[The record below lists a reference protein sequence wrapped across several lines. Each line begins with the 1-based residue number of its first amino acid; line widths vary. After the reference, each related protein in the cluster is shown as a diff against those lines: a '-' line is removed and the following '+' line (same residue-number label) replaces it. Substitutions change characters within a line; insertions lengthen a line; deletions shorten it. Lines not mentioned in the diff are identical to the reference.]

1 MTDNNV
7 KTIKCVFCG
16 REIPAI
22 GNGLVMGVTNIQ
34 GQVLCRDC
42 VAKATKTLYEYDKK
56 LLGFADEDLSYEPQ
70 KERHQTYNSIK
81 KPYEIKAILDDY
93 VIGQESAK
101 RILSVAVY
109 NHMKRLNDPT
119 GKIRKSNILMVGATG
134 TGKTYLA
141 QTMAKILQVPFVI
154 ADANPL
160 TQAGYVGDDVENI
173 LTRLVDAAGG
183 DIRAAERGIIYID
196 EIDKIARKG
205 ENPSITRDVSG
216 EGVQNALL
224 KIIEGADI
232 SIPIRGGR
240 KHPSEYN
247 PVINTRNILFICG
260 GAFEGLTTTDE
271 KHGPIGFIFDEPV
284 TDELTTETCI
294 DTDTLIKFGMTPEF
308 IGRIPVVVKLDTLNE
323 DDLVK
328 IMRDTKDCLIDE
340 YKALLAADG
349 VELYYDD
356 GALHEIAR
364 MAMEKGSG
372 ARGLRSIMENLMT
385 DIMFDAPSVQGA
397 KECIIDAESVR
408 TGKPRYKM
416 KSQTA

>member
-70 KERHQTYNSIK
+70 KERQQTYNSIK

-224 KIIEGADI
+224 KIM
-232 SIPIRGGR
+232 R
-240 KHPSEYN
+240 
-247 PVINTRNILFICG
+247 
-260 GAFEGLTTTDE
+260 
-271 KHGPIGFIFDEPV
+271 GPISLFRYAEAGNIRQNIILLLTPATFFLSAE
-284 TDELTTETCI
+284 EL
-294 DTDTLIKFGMTPEF
+294 L
-308 IGRIPVVVKLDTLNE
+308 
-323 DDLVK
+323 
-328 IMRDTKDCLIDE
+328 KD
-340 YKALLAADG
+340 
-349 VELYYDD
+349 
-356 GALHEIAR
+356 
-364 MAMEKGSG
+364 
-372 ARGLRSIMENLMT
+372 
-385 DIMFDAPSVQGA
+385 
-397 KECIIDAESVR
+397 
-408 TGKPRYKM
+408 
-416 KSQTA
+416 